1 MSYYQRRNPR
11 ADLGGAARGAMAG
24 CAPRQASWPEW
35 AQCADTASYKRRCD
49 AAGADGTASLPGAA
63 HVLRQAH
70 KFHTPALRPC
80 SVAYARALTEAYL
93 GLSMRR
99 RTKKGLRDRNSPT
112 CTLSQ
117 NGYGTRIARAAK
129 AYRQTAHRIATR
141 QMTYTRWDRDA
152 ATRDNNRYC
161 GGNAIILAEGA
172 IALPVTLSGGVLF
185 AN

>member
-117 NGYGTRIARAAK
+117 NGYGGDWTHCQTQGCATLLTRISLCRGPSV
-129 AYRQTAHRIATR
+129 YVLQDVDLTS
-141 QMTYTRWDRDA
+141 W
-152 ATRDNNRYC
+152 
-161 GGNAIILAEGA
+161 
-172 IALPVTLSGGVLF
+172 LSGLTSCRIRC
-185 AN
+185 